1 MSRKLPFNS
10 FFNTM
15 VTYSHAIYIDESGN
29 GAPVPGIQ
37 SYWVSV
43 AVAIPFSENEI
54 LEISTKSILRRF
66 FRPGEREL
74 KGKHM
79 PNRLLDGTSIDQAIH
94 EIGDLLVKVKAV
106 VWVAGVRQNPNPPI
120 NQIPSKLV
128 VKDIARKSILEGIND
143 YLNTGTHS
151 PNHFL
156 IIWDISDEQEL
167 EDFSRNVATFRHART
182 QVLPNPRLAHAILGG
197 LSHDWNG
204 LQIADI
210 IAHCA
215 LHRMGLQ
222 SSLPDANPIKA
233 KSFERY
239 LEQKCRLV
247 QTGRPVD

>member
-1 MSRKLPFNS
+1 MNRRLPFNS
-10 FFNTM
+10 LCNAM

-37 SYWVSV
+37 SCWISV
-43 AVAIPFSENEI
+43 AVAISFSDNEI
-54 LEISTKSILRRF
+54 LEIGSKSILRQY

-79 PNRLLDGTSIDQAIH
+79 PNHLLKGTSIDQVIR
-94 EIGDLLVKVKAV
+94 EIGDILFKVKAV
-106 VWVAGVRQNPNPPI
+106 VWIAGVRQNPNPPI
-120 NQIPSKLV
+120 KHNPSRLM
-128 VKDIARKSILEGIND
+128 VKDIARKSILEEIND
-143 YLNTGTHS
+143 YLNTGAHS

-167 EDFSRNVATFRHART
+167 EEFSRNVATFRHART
-182 QVLPNPRLAHAILGG
+182 QELPNPRLVHAILGG

-239 LEQKCRLV
+239 LEQRCRIVRTSQPL
-247 QTGRPVD
+247 D